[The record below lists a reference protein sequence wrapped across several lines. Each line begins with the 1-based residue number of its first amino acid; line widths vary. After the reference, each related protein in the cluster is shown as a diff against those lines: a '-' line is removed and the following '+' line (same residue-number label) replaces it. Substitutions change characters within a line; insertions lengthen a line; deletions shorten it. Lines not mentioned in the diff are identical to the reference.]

1 MPYIKDKYK
10 AKGGNVR
17 SSYVN
22 RKENPAIKEAAPVG
36 LTNQQRDQINAENFR
51 AISNESSQNQLVAT
65 NLQTTTTTTTEALS
79 HLKGFVIHEANVVQE
94 ILTLQQGSSL
104 NNIIIHNT
112 YTANAVINIYWSAG
126 DQSKASFT
134 VSTGNVTDFKGISLV
149 TIFGDSFVAN
159 GTISLEHLVAATY
172 KNVSNPI
179 TFYAVSSI
187 AGPSITLSVNDG

>member
-17 SSYVN
+17 SSFVN

-51 AISNESSQNQLVAT
+51 AISNESAQNQIVAT
-65 NLQTTTTTTTEALS
+65 SLQTMTTTATEPLS
-79 HLKGFVIHEANVVQE
+79 HLKGFVIQEANVVQE

-126 DQSKASFT
+126 DQSRASFT

>member
-10 AKGGNVR
+10 AKGGNIR

-22 RKENPAIKEAAPVG
+22 RKENPSIKEAAPVG
-36 LTNQQRDQINAENFR
+36 LSNQQRDQINAENFR
-51 AISNESSQNQLVAT
+51 TTSNESAQNQLVT
-65 NLQTTTTTTTEALS
+65 TGLQTTTTTTAEPLS
-79 HLKGFVIHEANVVQE
+79 HLKGFVIQEANVVQQ

-112 YTANAVINIYWSAG
+112 YTASAVINIYWSAG
-126 DQSKASFT
+126 DQSRASFT
-134 VSTGNVTDFKGISLV
+134 VSTGNVTDFRGISLV
-149 TIFGDSFVAN
+149 TIFGDSFIAN
-159 GTISLEHLVAATY
+159 GTISLEHLVSATY

-187 AGPSITLSVNDG
+187 AGPSITLSINDG

>member
-10 AKGGNVR
+10 AKGGNIR

-22 RKENPAIKEAAPVG
+22 RKENPSIKEAAPVG
-36 LTNQQRDQINAENFR
+36 LSNQQRDQINAENFR
-51 AISNESSQNQLVAT
+51 ATSNESAQNQLVT
-65 NLQTTTTTTTEALS
+65 TSLQTATTTTAEPLS
-79 HLKGFVIHEANVVQE
+79 HLKGFVIQEANVVQE

-112 YTANAVINIYWSAG
+112 YTASAVINIYWSAG
-126 DQSKASFT
+126 DQSRASFT

-149 TIFGDSFVAN
+149 TIFGNDFVAN

-172 KNVSNPI
+172 KNVANPI

>member
-36 LTNQQRDQINAENFR
+36 LSNQQRDQINAENFR
-51 AISNESSQNQLVAT
+51 ATSNESAQNQLVAT
-65 NLQTTTTTTTEALS
+65 GLQTTTTATAEPLS
-79 HLKGFVIHEANVVQE
+79 HLKGFVIQEANVVQE

-126 DQSKASFT
+126 DQSQASFT
-134 VSTGNVTDFKGISLV
+134 VSTGNVTNFKGISLV
-149 TIFGDSFVAN
+149 TIFGNDFVAN

>member
-17 SSYVN
+17 SSFVN
-22 RKENPAIKEAAPVG
+22 RKENPAIKESAPVG

-51 AISNESSQNQLVAT
+51 AISNESAQNQLVAT
-65 NLQTTTTTTTEALS
+65 NLQTTTTTTTEPLS
-79 HLKGFVIHEANVVQE
+79 HLKGFVIQEANVVQE

-104 NNIIIHNT
+104 NNIIIQNT
-112 YTANAVINIYWSAG
+112 YNANAVINIYWSAG
-126 DQSKASFT
+126 DQSRASFT

-187 AGPSITLSVNDG
+187 AGPSITLSVNNG